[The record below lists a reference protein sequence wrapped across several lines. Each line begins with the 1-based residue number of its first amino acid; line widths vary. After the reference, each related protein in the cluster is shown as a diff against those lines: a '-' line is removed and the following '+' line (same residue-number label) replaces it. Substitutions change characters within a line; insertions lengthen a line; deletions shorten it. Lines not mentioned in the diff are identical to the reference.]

1 MAISPT
7 WRIGGNRERV
17 MRTARRVGRVAG
29 LASAKPRGASIGFDG
44 RTLGEC
50 GGKEAGR
57 RREEGGKKAG
67 RRREEGGK
75 KAGIAHALPPLIR
88 GPRRSV

>member
-1 MAISPT
+1 
-7 WRIGGNRERV
+7 

-67 RRREEGGK
+67 RRR
-75 KAGIAHALPPLIR
+75 ASR
-88 GPRRSV
+88 TRCRR

>member
-1 MAISPT
+1 
-7 WRIGGNRERV
+7 

-29 LASAKPRGASIGFDG
+29 LANAKPRGASIGFDG

-57 RREEGGKKAG
+57 RRASRTRC
-67 RRREEGGK
+67 RR
-75 KAGIAHALPPLIR
+75 
-88 GPRRSV
+88 

>member
-1 MAISPT
+1 
-7 WRIGGNRERV
+7 

-67 RRREEGGK
+67 
-75 KAGIAHALPPLIR
+75 IAHALPPLIR